1 MWRLCLGIS
10 LAGCL
15 LGAEPVL
22 TMRVQNGAGVPG
34 RTLARAEKIAGAIL
48 HQVGL
53 DVVWV
58 DAVEAGDRSL
68 GPAEFR
74 LHIVDKRPA
83 RLAGDAAGYALI
95 FPAETGAEN
104 YAGVSYPMVRDIAAS
119 LQTCVERMMGIT
131 MAHEIG
137 HLLLGSKAHSR
148 RGIMSP
154 AFRGREVRQAE
165 KGELGFTV
173 EEGARVREAVRRREG
188 RELNR
193 EPSVNPSPAHSRFNV
208 LDSPMIETLQSRQSA
223 FVMDRY
229 LMSRHGIINGV
240 IIR

>member
-1 MWRLCLGIS
+1 MWRLCLGIA

-22 TMRVQNGAGVPG
+22 TMRVQNGAGLSA
-34 RTLARAEKIAGAIL
+34 RELARAEQIAAAIL
-48 HQVGL
+48 QKVGL

-83 RLAGDAAGYALI
+83 SLSGDAAGYALI

-104 YAGVSYPMVRDIAAS
+104 YAGVSYPMVRDMAAS

-148 RGIMSP
+148 QGIMSP
-154 AFRGREVRQAE
+154 AFREREMRQAE
-165 KGELGFTV
+165 RGELGFTV
-173 EEGARVREAVRRREG
+173 EEGARMREEVARRYG
-188 RELNR
+188 RR
-193 EPSVNPSPAHSRFNV
+193 AKS
-208 LDSPMIETLQSRQSA
+208 
-223 FVMDRY
+223 
-229 LMSRHGIINGV
+229 
-240 IIR
+240 